1 MDGFNMS
8 TRKSEAAP
16 LAASQGLE
24 CGHNEATVP
33 VHLDSAL
40 KPKDANEHFR
50 RHGRTL
56 FSVPLTLRHLSR
68 TGVQTTRGISLD
80 IGEGGLG
87 VLVQG
92 HVHIG
97 DTVAI
102 DLRLWEQALT
112 AVAIVR
118 HTTNIRSGLEFV
130 GLTSEERLQIANGI
144 PEC

>member
-1 MDGFNMS
+1 MNGINMS
-8 TRKSEAAP
+8 IRKSQAVP
-16 LAASQGLE
+16 IGASQGLE
-24 CGHNEATVP
+24 RGREDPTVP
-33 VHLDSAL
+33 VHLDSAV

-50 RHGRTL
+50 RHARTL

-68 TGVQTTRGISLD
+68 SGVQTTRGISLD

-92 HVHIG
+92 DVHIG

>member
-1 MDGFNMS
+1 M
-8 TRKSEAAP
+8 
-16 LAASQGLE
+16 
-24 CGHNEATVP
+24 P
-33 VHLDSAL
+33 VRLDSATQ
-40 KPKDANEHFR
+40 PQDANGHLR
-50 RHGRTL
+50 RHARTL

-68 TGVQTTRGISLD
+68 SGVRATHGISLD

-87 VLVQG
+87 VLVEG
-92 HVHIG
+92 DVHAG

-102 DLRLWEQALT
+102 DFRLWEQALT

-144 PEC
+144 PLA